1 MGDSMR
7 ATVCLLCA
15 AGLLLAGC
23 GRALHSVAGVA
34 ENARTATEQM
44 ASASEASN
52 ASREVLIYPEASTLR
67 GGPSLALTQRYETRE
82 GPDGFMIY
90 DTETHTIARIGN
102 QTQSGLTMEQA
113 KKAADALS
121 TAASHA
127 GQ

>member
-1 MGDSMR
+1 MR
-7 ATVCLLCA
+7 GTLGFLCA

-23 GRALHSVAGVA
+23 GRALHSVADVA
-34 ENARTATEQM
+34 ENTRTATEQM

-52 ASREVLIYPEASTLR
+52 ASKEVLIYPEASSLR
-67 GGPSLALTQRYETRE
+67 GTPTFTLTQRYETRE

>member
-1 MGDSMR
+1 MR
-7 ATVCLLCA
+7 ATLCLFCA

-23 GRALHSVAGVA
+23 GRALHSVADVA
-34 ENARTATEQM
+34 ENTRTATEQM

-52 ASREVLIYPEASTLR
+52 ASREVLIYPESSTLR
-67 GGPSLALTQRYETRE
+67 GGQTVAFTQRYETRE

-90 DTETHTIARIGN
+90 DTESHTIARIGN
-102 QTQSGLTMEQA
+102 QTQSGLTLEQA
-113 KKAADALS
+113 KKAEDALV